1 MASRGCNCRTA
12 RQIGCAILIRLDV
25 LGLPKPQGS
34 KKVIHGRLIE
44 ASGQALKIWR
54 RQIADACEPYLTQ
67 NIHLGPIKLEVDFY
81 LPRPRSIPKSQRAK
95 PIVPPDLDKLIRA
108 VGDAIGQSGLI
119 WGDDSQ
125 IVEISARKHYADD
138 REPGAVIVI
147 NSLS

>member
-1 MASRGCNCRTA
+1 M
-12 RQIGCAILIRLDV
+12 IRLDV

-44 ASGQALKIWR
+44 ASGQALKVWR
-54 RQIADACEPYLTQ
+54 RAIADACEPYLTQ

-81 LPRPRSIPKSQRAK
+81 LPRPKSVPKKDRPE
-95 PIVPPDLDKLIRA
+95 PIVPPDLDKLLRA
-108 VGDAIGQSGLI
+108 VGDAVGQSGLI

-125 IVEISARKHYADD
+125 IVEIAARKHYADD

-147 NSLS
+147 SPLHP